1 MLIWSVLLHCAGT
14 ALFFLR
20 HCCIRAQNCDQHT
33 TILDK
38 SPWDSLKIWHVF
50 ANRSVFDAL
59 EGRVCAKWR
68 PPSPLVNVA
77 PKKCA
82 FSPLIQ
88 HWEGEGEIEEGRF
101 LAKKC
106 RCPNIF
112 VQDCSS
118 TCNYCKTSLAVAK
131 LRLDYSSIT
140 SRWEMRVNYWIG
152 FSQLQMLM
160 RWFGFC
166 CRLYSLGHLK
176 GGACSG
182 WTWLFTSSQ

>member
-1 MLIWSVLLHCAGT
+1 MLISSVLLHCAGT
-14 ALFFLR
+14 VLFFLR

-33 TILDK
+33 
-38 SPWDSLKIWHVF
+38 
-50 ANRSVFDAL
+50 
-59 EGRVCAKWR
+59 
-68 PPSPLVNVA
+68 
-77 PKKCA
+77 
-82 FSPLIQ
+82 
-88 HWEGEGEIEEGRF
+88 
-101 LAKKC
+101 
-106 RCPNIF
+106 
-112 VQDCSS
+112 SS

-166 CRLYSLGHLK
+166 CRLYSLGRLK

-182 WTWLFTSSQ
+182 WTWLFTSSQYTKSISDILSIMQVRINQQRLLLPNSVWGQTQSCMFSHLFYFIFWLFC